1 MRSDLIILLVYCSN
15 LNVMKARFYDS
26 PCPRRALLLPAG
38 AASRLVGR
46 RRLPP
51 SAPTHRA
58 ATVPEAAWIEIP
70 VRFANTRRLSRDEAR
85 LEDEPGGGF
94 SCRYHG
100 ELQIADARLP
110 RELTLKS
117 PASTLVKHD
126 QSRGASERKGLT
138 FSGMTVPLIAH
149 IDRGF
154 TGWHVTIRAI
164 DFALRSL
171 QGSAEPGTWNPE
183 GTRFAPAPVLES
195 LIFEIIIF
203 PTRFWLTCRTAS
215 TPPTLRLATRRRSYG
230 SLAAVENSAE
240 TDPVPTYPERVLT
253 LPNICATCATSVSR
267 LCARLAASEQARR

>member
-1 MRSDLIILLVYCSN
+1 M
-15 LNVMKARFYDS
+15 
-26 PCPRRALLLPAG
+26 
-38 AASRLVGR
+38 VGR

-154 TGWHVTIRAI
+154 T
-164 DFALRSL
+164 
-171 QGSAEPGTWNPE
+171 QGGMSPSAPLTLLSGPFRVPRNLEPGTLKGPDLLQLPFSNLS
-183 GTRFAPAPVLES
+183 F
-195 LIFEIIIF
+195 
-203 PTRFWLTCRTAS
+203 
-215 TPPTLRLATRRRSYG
+215 LRLSFFPQG
-230 SLAAVENSAE
+230 FG
-240 TDPVPTYPERVLT
+240 
-253 LPNICATCATSVSR
+253 
-267 LCARLAASEQARR
+267 